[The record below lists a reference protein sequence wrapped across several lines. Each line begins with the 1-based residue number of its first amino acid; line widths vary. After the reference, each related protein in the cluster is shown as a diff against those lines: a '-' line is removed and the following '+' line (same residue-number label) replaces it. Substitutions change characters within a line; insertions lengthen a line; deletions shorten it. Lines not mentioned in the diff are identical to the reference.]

1 MALIKPQNNWTAMPN
16 TWLTDKRLSLK
27 TLGLLV
33 KLNSLPNGWEFSIG
47 GLAAIMQDG
56 KDSVRTAVREAE
68 ELGYLTRQGQIKD
81 EEGKFQGGDWVLH
94 ENPMWENT
102 LSDSPTQ
109 YKNEQI
115 EELTNTLS
123 EADKADSGEVEIVK
137 VERWGFDSKKNWK
150 RIRTVYTTS
159 EEAENI
165 ESASESDYPDFSYW
179 PSPALVGKDGKAKVM
194 RGFKKTCFKLYYPEH
209 EEKDKKVHYS
219 SEECY

>member
-56 KDSVRTAVREAE
+56 KDSVRTAVHEAE

-94 ENPMWENT
+94 EKPMWENT

-123 EADKADSGEVEIVK
+123 EADKADSGEVEIVR

-150 RIRTVYTTS
+150 RIRTVYTTT
-159 EEAENI
+159 EEADII
-165 ESASESDYPDFSYW
+165 ESASESDYPEFSFW
-179 PSPALVGKDGKAKVM
+179 PSPMLVGKQDRAKVM
-194 RGFKKTCFKLYYPEH
+194 RGFKKTCFKLYYPEPKE
-209 EEKDKKVHYS
+209 EEKKVKYNL
-219 SEECY
+219 EVCY